1 MCVNFDCNLTRDIH
15 SLFTALSIPEKER
28 KILMSL
34 STVKT
39 YAGKNELKELL
50 LYLINK
56 KNSKWKSIKKHIGL
70 FRLHWSYL
78 L

>member
-1 MCVNFDCNLTRDIH
+1 MCANFDCNLTRDICDM
-15 SLFTALSIPEKER
+15 FTALSIPEKER

-39 YAGKNELKELL
+39 CAGKNELKELL

-56 KNSKWKSIKKHIGL
+56 KTQNGKV
-70 FRLHWSYL
+70 
-78 L
+78 